1 MSSTSTVTGMRLRRG
16 SALALLASS
25 MFVIVLDSAMVNLAA
40 SAIRDGLALTAAETA
55 AVANTYVIAL
65 AGLVLLGGRLADTLG
80 ARRMFLAGMALYVG
94 ASAVAA
100 LAPTGAALLA
110 GRVGQGIGAAVTI
123 PAALAMVLAMY
134 ASAAER
140 TRAVGVW
147 GAVAGAGSLV
157 GVFAGGALTDVF
169 GWRSVFWVPVP
180 LGLAAAVLVRR
191 TLPPVR
197 RLPQRFD
204 TAGAVS
210 VTVGI
215 SALALGMVTA
225 AEIGWT
231 APSTLIAL
239 AVALAAFVAFVAAER
254 RASQPLVP
262 LGVVRRPRVAIAS
275 AIVLLA
281 GGTMTSLFFYLP
293 LYQQDVLGMSA
304 LATGLAQVPI
314 AVMIIVA
321 SALAPL
327 LAGAVGIAHALAVSL
342 AILLAGILGIALD
355 PSETFGWTHLVAFS
369 LVGTGLGLGM
379 VNAMAMALR
388 DSGEHESGLL
398 SGLVNAAQTL
408 GGAVGLA
415 ALTGIALGGASGVNA
430 SQMDFTATF
439 LGGAGL
445 VALALILAVVA
456 ATARRLQADDG
467 RR

>member
-1 MSSTSTVTGMRLRRG
+1 
-16 SALALLASS
+16 
-25 MFVIVLDSAMVNLAA
+25 
-40 SAIRDGLALTAAETA
+40 
-55 AVANTYVIAL
+55 
-65 AGLVLLGGRLADTLG
+65 
-80 ARRMFLAGMALYVG
+80 
-94 ASAVAA
+94 
-100 LAPTGAALLA
+100 
-110 GRVGQGIGAAVTI
+110 
-123 PAALAMVLAMY
+123 MVLAMY

-262 LGVVRRPRVAIAS
+262 LGVFRRPRVAIAS

-281 GGTMTSLFFYLP
+281 GGTMASLFF
-293 LYQQDVLGMSA
+293 VLGMSA